1 MPITYQVDHDHH
13 LIAAVASGAI
23 GERDLSAYQTDIK
36 SQPALAGYDEI
47 LDVTRVDGLLDI
59 NIHNLRK
66 LAAFAASSDV
76 PDKLSKFVIVAP
88 QDVYFGLSRM
98 YESFRE
104 GLPRSRRKLAVF
116 HSRAEAEGWLSD
128 PAE

>member
-1 MPITYQVDHDHH
+1 MPITYQVDHDHQ

-23 GERDLSAYQTDIK
+23 GERDLFAYQTNIK

-66 LAAFAASSDV
+66 LAAFAAASDV
-76 PDKLSKFVIVAP
+76 PDKRSKFVIVAP

-104 GLPRSRRKLAVF
+104 GLPRSHRELAVF
-116 HSRAEAEGWLSD
+116 HSREEAEGWLRD
-128 PAE
+128 PAG

>member
-1 MPITYQVDHDHH
+1 MPITYQVDHGQRR
-13 LIAAVASGAI
+13 IAAVASGAI
-23 GERDLSAYQTDIK
+23 GERDLFAYQTDIK

-47 LDVTRVDGLLDI
+47 VDVAQVDGLLDI

-66 LAAFAASSDV
+66 LAALAASSDV
-76 PDKLSKFVIVAP
+76 PDKPSKFVIVAP

-116 HSRAEAEGWLSD
+116 HSREEAEDWLSA